1 MIRAHQRLRC
11 STLLHTLP
19 DTPRKGAGYVKI
31 RTVSVIGALFLI
43 LTMLTACRSGV
54 PQEDY
59 DDLSARLAATE
70 SQLADARSEI
80 DALNTRNEDAQ
91 RRIDTLEAEATESQS
106 GLTDARALAGQR
118 GSRLMH
124 GVAYMDV
131 AMATLT
137 LGSIDAGT
145 ELESVAELSKPLV
158 KLGQENPAYEDLTL
172 RFLRA
177 TDPEQAQRV
186 FWTWLF
192 YTLEQTRA
200 ALDESEP
207 EDEAEDG

>member
-1 MIRAHQRLRC
+1 MGSRTFAAVGAI
-11 STLLHTLP
+11 LL
-19 DTPRKGAGYVKI
+19 A
-31 RTVSVIGALFLI
+31 

-54 PQEDY
+54 PQEEY
-59 DDLSARLAATE
+59 DDLASRLTATE

-80 DALNTRNEDAQ
+80 DALKTSVEDAQ
-91 RRIDTLEAEATESQS
+91 GRIDTLETEAAESQDS
-106 GLTDARALAGQR
+106 LNDARSLAGQR
-118 GSRLMH
+118 GSKLMH
-124 GVAYMDV
+124 GIAYMDV

-137 LGSIDAGT
+137 MGSVDPGA
-145 ELESVAELSKPLV
+145 ELEKVAELSKPLV